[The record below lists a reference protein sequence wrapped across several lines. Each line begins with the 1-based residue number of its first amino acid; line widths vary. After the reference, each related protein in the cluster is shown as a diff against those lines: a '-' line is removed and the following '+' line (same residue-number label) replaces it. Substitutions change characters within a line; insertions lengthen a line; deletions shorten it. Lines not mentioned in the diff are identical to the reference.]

1 MSPCAANLYIRL
13 YIFARAPR
21 DESLRLSSSK
31 KLSFQLSFA
40 ATGLKCADLR
50 VYQMPHGA
58 RFKARVA
65 RPPPNCGESRVATR
79 EMRAPRNLK
88 WPTFAAQ
95 AIPTISMDTTM
106 YSTRPPRTTIRSSR
120 PISSIK
126 TLIFAVAAT
135 LFVLGAVFA
144 TFVAPKSTIGTYNF
158 AASEK
163 CHVCCLYPLWCKCC

>member
-1 MSPCAANLYIRL
+1 MAFLIAAKGRE
-13 YIFARAPR
+13 RRDSRDAPTR
-21 DESLRLSSSK
+21 SATSSGRG
-31 KLSFQLSFA
+31 
-40 ATGLKCADLR
+40 TDLR
-50 VYQMPHGA
+50 I
-58 RFKARVA
+58 
-65 RPPPNCGESRVATR
+65 
-79 EMRAPRNLK
+79 
-88 WPTFAAQ
+88 AAQ

-106 YSTRPPRTTIRSSR
+106 YSTRPPRTKIRSSR

>member
-1 MSPCAANLYIRL
+1 
-13 YIFARAPR
+13 
-21 DESLRLSSSK
+21 
-31 KLSFQLSFA
+31 
-40 ATGLKCADLR
+40 
-50 VYQMPHGA
+50 MPHAYIKREPRVRHRGNCGEA
-58 RFKARVA
+58 DARVA
-65 RPPPNCGESRVATR
+65 VRETPPRARRATSSGR
-79 EMRAPRNLK
+79 RTDL
-88 WPTFAAQ
+88 TIAAQ

-144 TFVAPKSTIGTYNF
+144 TFVAPKSTIGTYQS